1 MGRRMGSVNK
11 REIAGVAKDIETI
24 IRLRPWMEDE
34 ARNIHG
40 NFNKTK
46 LITDYD
52 SENELFKFKIVLE
65 F

>member
-1 MGRRMGSVNK
+1 MGSVKK
-11 REIAGVAKDIETI
+11 REIAGVARDIETI

-40 NFNKTK
+40 QFSKSK

-52 SENELFKFKIVLE
+52 SENELFKFKIILE
-65 F
+65 P